1 VRHGVLGL
9 ALARGP
15 NYNEWEIDANREK
28 IAAEAIKKARAL
40 ERGAGASEQAYIHA
54 MEKRVSANG
63 KADQK
68 TKGANYRDAMRN
80 LMKRYPDDLD
90 VAECLHAKGKAAEEG
105 DVRKEFQE
113 GWKHA
118 ETELRME
125 DL

>member
-1 VRHGVLGL
+1 
-9 ALARGP
+9 
-15 NYNEWEIDANREK
+15 
-28 IAAEAIKKARAL
+28 
-40 ERGAGASEQAYIHA
+40 
-54 MEKRVSANG
+54 
-63 KADQK
+63 
-68 TKGANYRDAMRN
+68 MRN